1 MKQTLRDFEAEVY
14 DFYEAKRLSYIQ
26 WFKETLRETKFR
38 FIFHAP

>member
-1 MKQTLRDFEAEVY
+1 MKQTLRDYEAEVY
-14 DFYEAKRLSYIQ
+14 DFYEEKNLSYIQ